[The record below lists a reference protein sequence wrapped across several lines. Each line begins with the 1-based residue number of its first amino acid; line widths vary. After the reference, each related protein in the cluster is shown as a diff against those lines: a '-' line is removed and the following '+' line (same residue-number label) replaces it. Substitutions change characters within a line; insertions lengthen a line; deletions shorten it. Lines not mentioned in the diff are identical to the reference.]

1 MLRGQLAVGFVQVKV
16 CKMPT
21 EEAVEFEPDFQDR
34 RALNA
39 QWHMA
44 ADLVEGHSVESV
56 ILTVLNLSLFCL
68 SP

>member
-1 MLRGQLAVGFVQVKV
+1 
-16 CKMPT
+16 MPT